1 MTRTPASVILELHS
15 ADRLVRTLMLEE
27 MARLGLQPSLF
38 AILALI
44 GLHQPVTPTDLA
56 LESGV
61 RPTTMRDFV
70 NEMVA
75 AGHVRRVA
83 NPADRRSHFLE
94 LTPAG
99 EEFARSASQA
109 VVNVERELEQRLG
122 APVEELREPLRR
134 LRHAARAALSDD

>member
-1 MTRTPASVILELHS
+1 MSEPRASVILELHS

-38 AILALI
+38 AILSLI
-44 GLHQPVTPTDLA
+44 GLHQPVTPSDLA
-56 LESGV
+56 VESGV

-94 LTPAG
+94 LTPEG
-99 EEFARSASQA
+99 ERFARSASRA
-109 VVNVERELEQRLG
+109 VENVERELERRLG
-122 APVEELREPLRR
+122 TPVEELREPLRR
-134 LRHAARAALSDD
+134 LRHAARAALTSD

>member
-1 MTRTPASVILELHS
+1 MSRLRASVILELHT

-27 MARLGLQPSLF
+27 MARLGLQPNLL

-44 GLHQPVTPTDLA
+44 GLHQPITPRDLA

-83 NPADRRSHFLE
+83 NPDDRRSHFLE
-94 LTPAG
+94 LTPEG
-99 EEFARSASQA
+99 EEFARSASRA
-109 VVNVERELEQRLG
+109 VDNVQRDLERRLG
-122 APVEELREPLRR
+122 TPIEELRDPLRR
-134 LRHAARAALSDD
+134 LRHAAREALSAN

>member
-1 MTRTPASVILELHS
+1 MSDPRASVILELHS

-56 LESGV
+56 VESGV
-61 RPTTMRDFV
+61 RPTTMRDLV

-83 NPADRRSHFLE
+83 NLADRRSHFLE
-94 LTPAG
+94 LTPEG
-99 EEFARSASQA
+99 ERFARSASRA
-109 VVNVERELEQRLG
+109 VDNVERELERRLG
-122 APVEELREPLRR
+122 TPVEGLREPLRR
-134 LRHAARAALSDD
+134 LRHAARAALSGD